1 MVVETSKDT
10 WENDV
15 LKSSTPVLVDFWADW
30 CGPCRM
36 VSPIL
41 EKLGERMS
49 NEIKVVKLNVD
60 KNQELALKYG
70 IRSIPTLLVFR
81 EGSEIARTVGA
92 APEQTYEK
100 FVKTSLSNKSS

>member
-36 VSPIL
+36 VSPII

-70 IRSIPTLLVFR
+70 IRSITTLLVLR
-81 EGSEIARTVGA
+81 EGSEIALTVGA
-92 APEQTYEK
+92 APEPTYEK